1 MYIYV
6 YIIYICTSIG
16 RCFSQKS
23 FSWGDFLPKNLF
35 MGKLLGE
42 IYREIYCSVSL
53 MLTLNWDT
61 DTLFEKLKKVTSTMT
76 SQNVLSEVQ
85 AKNVFI

>member
-1 MYIYV
+1 MYIHV
-6 YIIYICTSIG
+6 YIIYICTCIG
-16 RCFSQKS
+16 GFFPKRAFHGGE
-23 FSWGDFLPKNLF
+23 GDFLPKNLF

-61 DTLFEKLKKVTSTMT
+61 DTLFEKRYIHNDFSKC
-76 SQNVLSEVQ
+76 
-85 AKNVFI
+85 AI